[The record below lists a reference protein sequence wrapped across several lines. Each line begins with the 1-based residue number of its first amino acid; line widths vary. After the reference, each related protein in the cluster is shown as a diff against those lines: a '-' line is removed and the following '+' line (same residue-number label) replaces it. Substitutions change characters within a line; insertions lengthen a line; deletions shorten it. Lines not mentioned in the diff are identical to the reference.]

1 LTNFFFGHY
10 HDYDSFFRKTMRG
23 LFGMFLEELFSLKD
37 KVVLVTGGGR
47 GIGQV
52 VARGLAKAGAEVA
65 ILQRSEPEEA
75 LKEIAGDGNVAY
87 WVKADVSDEKAVD
100 AAIAKIVARSGRLDV
115 VFNNAGTCIH
125 KGTLEASI
133 SEWRQVIDVNLTG
146 EYIVARSAA
155 RVMTE
160 KGIKGSI
167 INMASMSGSIVNIP
181 QWQASYNASKAGII
195 HMTKSLA
202 IEWADAG
209 IRVNSLSPGY
219 IATPMSTETPQELR
233 DAWLPLM
240 PLHRMGKPEELIS
253 AVIYLASDSSTYTT
267 GLDLIVDG
275 GYSLI

>member
-1 LTNFFFGHY
+1 
-10 HDYDSFFRKTMRG
+10 
-23 LFGMFLEELFSLKD
+23 MFLEELFSLKG
-37 KVVLVTGGGR
+37 KVILVTGGGR

-52 VARGLAKAGAEVA
+52 VARGLAKAGAEVV
-65 ILQRSEPEEA
+65 ILQRSEPKEA
-75 LKEIAGDGNVAY
+75 IKEIEEDGNTAY

-100 AAIAKIVARSGRLDV
+100 AAIAKTVERSGRIDV
-115 VFNNAGTCIH
+115 VFNNAGICIH

-133 SEWRQVIDVNLTG
+133 AEWRQVIEVNLTG

-155 RVMTE
+155 RVMME

-181 QWQASYNASKAGII
+181 QWQASYNASKAGVI

-219 IATPMSTETPQELR
+219 IATAMSTETPQELK

-267 GLDLIVDG
+267 GLDFIVDG

>member
-1 LTNFFFGHY
+1 
-10 HDYDSFFRKTMRG
+10 
-23 LFGMFLEELFSLKD
+23 MFLEELFSLKG

-65 ILQRSEPEEA
+65 ILQRSEPKEA
-75 LKEIAGDGNVAY
+75 IKEIEDDGNIAY

-100 AAIAKIVARSGRLDV
+100 TAIAKIGERSGRIDV
-115 VFNNAGTCIH
+115 VFNNAGICIH

-133 SEWRQVIDVNLTG
+133 SEWRQVIEVNLTG

-155 RVMTE
+155 RVMME

-181 QWQASYNASKAGII
+181 QWQASYNASKAGVI

-219 IATPMSTETPQELR
+219 IATPMSTETPQELK

-275 GYSLI
+275 GYSLV